1 MLPSSPKDSQLSP
14 AIAHK
19 SSLCR
24 QKSDQWW
31 LQVEDGGWGGGV
43 VRVDCKEVQ
52 ENFWVVSLGL
62 ELSSSG
68 YTWVC
73 VFVKTDVYT

>member
-1 MLPSSPKDSQLSP
+1 MFPSSPKDTQLSP

-19 SSLCR
+19 SSLWR

-31 LQVEDGGWGGGV
+31 LQVEDGGWGG
-43 VRVDCKEVQ
+43 VRVDCKEAQ

-62 ELSSSG
+62 ELLSAG
-68 YTWVC
+68 YTWVY
-73 VFVKTDVYT
+73 VFVNPDVYT